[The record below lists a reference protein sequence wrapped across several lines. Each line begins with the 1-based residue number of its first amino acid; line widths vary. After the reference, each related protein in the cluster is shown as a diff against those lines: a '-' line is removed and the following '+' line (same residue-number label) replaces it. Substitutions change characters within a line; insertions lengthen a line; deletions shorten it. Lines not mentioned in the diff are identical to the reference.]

1 MYNLDHLIVSAN
13 GYDYLWTRA
22 GLGPEILLETFFQS
36 YLGVFPCAKLAL
48 SIFLPFSIIEHEQCA
63 ITVPFFEIAHRRM
76 GSMASLNCSHSL
88 VSV

>member
-63 ITVPFFEIAHRRM
+63 ITVPFFEIAHCRIGRI
-76 GSMASLNCSHSL
+76 ACLNSSPSL
-88 VSV
+88 VNV